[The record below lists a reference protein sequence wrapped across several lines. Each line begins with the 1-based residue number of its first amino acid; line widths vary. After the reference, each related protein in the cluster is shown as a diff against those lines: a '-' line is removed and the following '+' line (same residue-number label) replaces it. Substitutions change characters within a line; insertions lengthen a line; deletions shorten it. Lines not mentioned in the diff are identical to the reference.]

1 MFINYKMSL
10 TATNNLSL
18 RDAADKTKIVTFDM
32 TNQTTNTTRTHQ
44 FPTSSTQLIG
54 TTDSATMTNKT
65 CIDTGSNIAA
75 NSLKTATN
83 TVNVSSSAAPTGAG
97 FSLVTTSSTGAT
109 WQRSAAETIYTTP
122 DATSTAPTIASSIIE
137 YLGTS
142 TTVGGFATFQ
152 VSSNSTATGTA
163 LFTNAIG
170 GTNIWLLATASRNG
184 TITVNDTPICAFY
197 DVANSNRTVRIS
209 VRVGRNIIVLGG
221 ASLTPAPNGVRVW
234 LYLKGT

>member
-54 TTDSATMTNKT
+54 TTDAATMTNKT

-122 DATSTAPTIASSIIE
+122 NATSTAPTIASSIIE

-170 GTNIWLLATASRNG
+170 GTNIWLQATARN
-184 TITVNDTPICAFY
+184 IVSFPSNITPICGFS
-197 DVANSNRTVRIS
+197 DVTNSNRTVRIS
-209 VRVGRNIIVLGG
+209 VVIGHAILAFGDQSHI
-221 ASLTPAPNGVRVW
+221 PAPNGIRVW